1 MEARLIHAQVADGC
15 ETEFDAAFEHHVLA
29 DVTAE
34 VGFRGLYLLRDLV
47 DGTDTHTVE
56 ALVLWDS
63 AESATRADAGFRE
76 RRLPAMKGLLAAPPV
91 VRAMT
96 VVARA

>member
-1 MEARLIHAQVADGC
+1 MEARLIHAQVAAGC
-15 ETEFDAAFEHHVLA
+15 EAEFDAAFEHHVLA
-29 DVTAE
+29 DVTGE

-47 DGTDTHTVE
+47 LGTDSHTVQ

-63 AESATRADAGFRE
+63 AESADRADVGFRE
-76 RRLPAMKGLLAAPPV
+76 RRLPAMKGLLAAAPI